1 MPPSS
6 SLLRFVYT
14 SILNNNFFLGSFS
27 CSVFLYAVLM
37 TVKPV
42 QSMAIQTQEGRYAG
56 EGLEIQDIY
65 SRVQTLVSQGISGMD
80 PT

>member
-1 MPPSS
+1 
-6 SLLRFVYT
+6 
-14 SILNNNFFLGSFS
+14 
-27 CSVFLYAVLM
+27 M